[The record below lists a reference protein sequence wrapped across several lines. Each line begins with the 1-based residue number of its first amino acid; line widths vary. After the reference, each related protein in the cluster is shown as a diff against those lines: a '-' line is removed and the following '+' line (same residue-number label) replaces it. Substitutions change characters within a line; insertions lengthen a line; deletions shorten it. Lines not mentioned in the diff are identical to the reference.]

1 MNTKDQRTLGIVRG
15 QMGTIL
21 KDLRRLRDAQP
32 EEASMDRDYIEYA
45 IDLADELYTYL
56 KKSILPQQQKS

>member
-1 MNTKDQRTLGIVRG
+1 MTVKDQRTLGIVGG

-32 EEASMDRDYIEYA
+32 EEASLDRDYIEYA

-56 KKSILPQQQKS
+56 KKSILLQQQKS